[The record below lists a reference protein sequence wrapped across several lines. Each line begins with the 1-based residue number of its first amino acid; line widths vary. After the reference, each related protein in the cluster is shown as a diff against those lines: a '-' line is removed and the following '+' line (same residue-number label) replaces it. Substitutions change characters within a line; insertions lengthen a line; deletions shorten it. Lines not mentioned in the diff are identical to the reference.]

1 MIGNRIIIF
10 EYCYDKHI
18 KDFFDSNNAS
28 VLSSKI
34 LQAVGDFSAVTIL
47 VSRRSLRRTTHSGCL
62 QQVHRRPVVHSE
74 TVDAHY
80 GVVVVK
86 WASPRCVT

>member
-47 VSRRSLRRTTHSGCL
+47 VSRRSL
-62 QQVHRRPVVHSE
+62 
-74 TVDAHY
+74 
-80 GVVVVK
+80 
-86 WASPRCVT
+86 